1 MDRKPVSPEPAAVG
15 YSQRVD
21 DELRE
26 LLAHPDPHSALE
38 RVDILIARASLD
50 DAGSREATHAL
61 EVKAVL
67 LSRIDDDDTSALLW
81 QQVRRQWLVLEGDDS
96 PRAAQAQRQRAMTL
110 YWAHDVVASDAEM
123 TAYLTTAERL
133 WGAGA
138 DETLDGMR
146 FRVGILARLGRDD
159 EAIALQR
166 TVLARAVQEHGPDDV
181 RVLTYRKDL
190 AVMTRSH
197 SGAADALAQFSALL
211 PDAERVHGAWHAE
224 SLDVREEIAFTLG
237 RLERADEADAAYR
250 SLIDVLIAGDDTAAL
265 VTAFRRRVRVH
276 ELNVDDARTDAALRD
291 ATATLAAAL
300 GPAHPAAREM
310 REKWAHRLGETRRE
324 DEAIAEHE
332 ALITALQNIGG
343 DPDLDEDDESV
354 HDALLLAEHAI
365 AVLERR
371 LGRAEPARARLQR
384 ALGMEPAPGARRML
398 LQAMAM
404 TLTDLGRGDE
414 AIAIMRDL
422 ADGGSLSERNDLAVA
437 YIRDDRF
444 REALA
449 VLEGVRAEALA
460 SDTTTAL
467 RVLGNI
473 ALASCELGRHDTA
486 LTGWAGLLAAQRARL
501 DENDADLLRTRHNL
515 AREYHHL
522 GDHSRSIST
531 YDLVISDRVRV
542 HGPENP
548 LTLSSMSGRAAV
560 ALAAGDAVDAARR
573 FREVLDVR
581 ARVLGPSHPLTID
594 TADSLAAAEE
604 RLGNAD
610 AARAVRDASLEAL
623 SPTGAKD
630 PISSARAMFRRAE
643 LLAERDRRAE
653 ALVEFSRAADAFDS
667 ALGPAHPDA
676 VRARLGVADSMHA
689 LQRSTEAVS
698 AYRAVLAFVP
708 RLDDARLHA
717 QTLDHLS
724 GALLRTAKIGDGT
737 PAGPAADEAVQ
748 LQRQAIEIASAGAG
762 ADDPYTLTLRSR
774 LGRRLGM
781 MHRYTDAEA
790 VYRAVAADRARVLG
804 PDHRDTLDSRSDIAE
819 TLLARGRNIRAT
831 REFSRLLPVMRRVT
845 GADSPDTRRAER
857 MQSRAAKPAGRQIA
871 GVVLAAAFAAAAVV
885 WGLTEFLV

>member
-1 MDRKPVSPEPAAVG
+1 MDRKPVSPEPVG

-81 QQVRRQWLVLEGDDS
+81 QQVRRQWLVLEGNDS

-123 TAYLTTAERL
+123 TAYLATAERL

-324 DEAIAEHE
+324 DEAIAEYE
-332 ALITALQNIGG
+332 ALITALRNIGG

-354 HDALLLAEHAI
+354 HDALLLAEHVI
-365 AVLERR
+365 AGLERR

-422 ADGGSLSERNDLAVA
+422 ADGG
-437 YIRDDRF
+437 
-444 REALA
+444 
-449 VLEGVRAEALA
+449 
-460 SDTTTAL
+460 
-467 RVLGNI
+467 
-473 ALASCELGRHDTA
+473 
-486 LTGWAGLLAAQRARL
+486 
-501 DENDADLLRTRHNL
+501 
-515 AREYHHL
+515 
-522 GDHSRSIST
+522 
-531 YDLVISDRVRV
+531 
-542 HGPENP
+542 
-548 LTLSSMSGRAAV
+548 
-560 ALAAGDAVDAARR
+560 
-573 FREVLDVR
+573 
-581 ARVLGPSHPLTID
+581 
-594 TADSLAAAEE
+594 
-604 RLGNAD
+604 
-610 AARAVRDASLEAL
+610 
-623 SPTGAKD
+623 
-630 PISSARAMFRRAE
+630 FRRAE

-708 RLDDARLHA
+708 RLDDARRHA

-724 GALLRTAKIGDGT
+724 GALLRTTRRCSSSG
-737 PAGPAADEAVQ
+737 
-748 LQRQAIEIASAGAG
+748 R
-762 ADDPYTLTLRSR
+762 RSR
-774 LGRRLGM
+774 SRPPAPAPMIPTR
-781 MHRYTDAEA
+781 
-790 VYRAVAADRARVLG
+790 
-804 PDHRDTLDSRSDIAE
+804 SRS
-819 TLLARGRNIRAT
+819 
-831 REFSRLLPVMRRVT
+831 
-845 GADSPDTRRAER
+845 
-857 MQSRAAKPAGRQIA
+857 
-871 GVVLAAAFAAAAVV
+871 AAASVADWA
-885 WGLTEFLV
+885 